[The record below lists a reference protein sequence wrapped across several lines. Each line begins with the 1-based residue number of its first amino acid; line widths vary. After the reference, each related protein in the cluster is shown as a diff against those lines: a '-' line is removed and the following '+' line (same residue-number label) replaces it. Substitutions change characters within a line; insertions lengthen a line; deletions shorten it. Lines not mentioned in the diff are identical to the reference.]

1 MEPCYGERMQ
11 REARRRL
18 ALLGPLA
25 TSAYDYHLMRER
37 SRQTWVPAKLL
48 WRWWNAY
55 QQSGLDGL
63 LPVEWTCLDEETEAL
78 IAERERLLGEATDA
92 VTITPEL
99 VTALAERNAWSP
111 RTAER
116 WLRRYQAGG
125 WWSLAPKHDP
135 AKPKKRK
142 KRAPPQALGAL
153 DDAAL
158 EETFRRRSLLG
169 DLTDKL
175 EVSRAEIQAHA
186 TEIHMST
193 STLWH
198 YLQRYRA
205 YGLPGLAPQIR
216 SDKGG
221 HHGISPEMEAL
232 VRGVRFSQPGKSVRA
247 VHEAVCE
254 RARALGEEEPSRW
267 QVRAILAQIP
277 KPEQLLA
284 DRCDDDFRGDYEVT
298 RRMEHTRRESHLIS
312 YQIDHTLVD
321 VLVQDLRSEHLQTPS
336 KMIRPW
342 LTLCIDSRSRLVMAA
357 VFAYDRPDRH
367 TVATAIREAVL
378 VSESKPYGGIPHE
391 IWVDNGKE
399 LLSHHVEQLTQELH
413 IMLQPCAPHRPQQ
426 KGIVER
432 FFGTLNTRLWSTLP
446 GYVASNVVERDP
458 NAKAKLTLA
467 ELEELFWDFIDGYH
481 RETHSQTEYWNK
493 RCYAEPADPR
503 LLDILLKEPT
513 ERKVFKDGIHHDT
526 RIYWHAAF
534 ATMVDERVLVREEA
548 LYRPPDE
555 IEVFSCQRQEDD
567 EPLKREWICTAIATD
582 SVQGQ
587 EVTRENIIAAKHEQ
601 RKHLRQRIQRARE
614 AVASADREIAARQS
628 AQAANPPE
636 AAQPAPGDAAAP
648 KPNQAPPPPTSE
660 NARPRDLLERLA
672 EQEDDKSAGAEP

>member
-1 MEPCYGERMQ
+1 MESCTLERMQ

-25 TSAYDYHLMRER
+25 TSPYDYHLLRQR
-37 SRQTWVPAKLL
+37 SRETWVPAKLL
-48 WRWWNAY
+48 WTWWNAY
-55 QQSGLDGL
+55 QRCGLDGL
-63 LPVEWTCLDEETEAL
+63 LPVEWTVLDEQAEAR
-78 IAERERLLGEATDA
+78 IAERERQLGEAMDA
-92 VTITPEL
+92 VIITPEL
-99 VTALAERNAWSP
+99 VEALAERNAWSP
-111 RTAER
+111 RTAQR
-116 WLRRYQAGG
+116 WLRRFQAGG
-125 WWSLAPKHDP
+125 WWGLAPTHDP
-135 AKPKKRK
+135 EKPQQQKKQ
-142 KRAPPQALGAL
+142 PPPRALGAL

-169 DLTDKL
+169 DLADKL
-175 EVSRAEIQAHA
+175 EVSRAEIRTHA
-186 TEIHMST
+186 SEVRLSE

-205 YGLPGLAPQIR
+205 YGLPGLAPADR

-221 HHGISPEMEAL
+221 HHGISAEMAEL

-247 VHEAVCE
+247 VHTAACE
-254 RARALGEEEPSRW
+254 RARELGEEEPSLW

-284 DRCDDDFRGDYEVT
+284 DRRDDDFRSDYEVT

-321 VLVQDLRSEHLQTPS
+321 VLVKDLRSEHLQTPS

-378 VSESKPYGGIPHE
+378 VSDSKPYGGIPHE
-391 IWVDNGKE
+391 LWVDNGKE

-413 IMLQPCAPHRPQQ
+413 ILLQPCAPHRPQQ

-446 GYVASNVVERDP
+446 GYVASNTVERDP

-481 RETHSQTEYWNK
+481 RETHSQTGESPLEYWS
-493 RCYAEPADPR
+493 RHCYAEPADPR

-513 ERKVFKDGIHHDT
+513 ERKVVKDGIHHNT
-526 RIYWHAAF
+526 RIYWNAAF
-534 ATMVDERVLVREEA
+534 ATLVDERVLVREEP

-555 IEVFSCQRQEDD
+555 IEVFS
-567 EPLKREWICTAIATD
+567 LKREWICTAIATD
-582 SVQGQ
+582 SVLGQ

-601 RKHLRQRIQRARE
+601 RKHLRQRIQQARE
-614 AVASADREIAARQS
+614 AVESTDREIAARQS
-628 AQAANPPE
+628 NKAANPQE
-636 AAQPAPGDAAAP
+636 ATQPLLGATGTPGEGPTPPAPS
-648 KPNQAPPPPTSE
+648 TR
-660 NARPRDLLERLA
+660 ARPRDLLDMLVEK
-672 EQEDDKSAGAEP
+672 DDNARKEAAQ